1 MGRCLKKFAKIAQLP
16 RTFDEQSFYSIV
28 YEGAA
33 NSTAGRLCDQ
43 NLGDLLLQ
51 KGIMLPSWIG
61 MTVKFQVQMWQHC
74 RQHLFHLGLQAAH

>member
-43 NLGDLLLQ
+43 NLGDLLLK

-61 MTVKFQVQMWQHC
+61 IT
-74 RQHLFHLGLQAAH
+74 